1 MARGLNYWVGMTRM
15 IQTHHA
21 RLDAMP
27 RTMGGRIS
35 RAGRSLRRIVGTAGA
50 TAELFPPVML
60 VGGLALYFY
69 ILACIGGGGEG
80 TAP

>member
-1 MARGLNYWVGMTRM
+1 MARGLNIGMGMTRM

-27 RTMGGRIS
+27 RTMGGRLS
-35 RAGRSLRRIVGTAGA
+35 RVGRSVRRIVGTAGA

-80 TAP
+80 ASP